1 MTGSERPGP
10 AVDLVKGAAGPAG
23 EGDRQ
28 AQAGCLVAVVRVPV
42 RVFAFAVVLPLR
54 FLWELLVLVARPVGA
69 ALGWTGRAAGRGL
82 HWLLVQPFVALHR
95 YLLAPL
101 GRGLARAGRLAAHL
115 LRRLC
120 AGLWRTAL
128 LPALTFLGRF
138 LLRPLGQAVE
148 WLLLG
153 LVRLVTGAFKL
164 LFRLF
169 DLVVVLPAGWL
180 VRAVLVPFGKALGR
194 FGSALGRLGL
204 ALGRRLGSVFE
215 LLVVRTARRLWRYVL
230 RPSGAALRRLGAGLV
245 RLAVDGAGLAARL
258 LVATAR
264 LLARLFVLLLVRPA
278 AWLVRSVLAPAGWWL
293 IVADV
298 AVGRG
303 LVLLVRLLL
312 TAAARLAE
320 YLALRPLSLLG
331 RYVLRPAAV
340 ALVWLVEH
348 LLLMPLGW
356 LWRVL
361 LFPLLRELGR
371 AALRAWRLGGRIWRF
386 AVVRPCRWVRR
397 EVWWPVKEELRRAL
411 RTARETIGEVRR
423 SVRETIREVR
433 RSLTG

>member
-1 MTGSERPGP
+1 MTGSERPEP
-10 AVDLVKGAAGPAG
+10 AVGLVKGAAGPAAVG

-82 HWLLVQPFVALHR
+82 HRLLVQPFVALHR

-101 GRGLARAGRLAAHL
+101 GRGLARGGRLAAHL
-115 LRRLC
+115 LHRLC

-138 LLRPLGQAVE
+138 LLRPLGRAVE

-153 LVRLVTGAFKL
+153 LVRLVIGAFKL

-180 VRAVLVPFGKALGR
+180 VRAVLVPSGK
-194 FGSALGRLGL
+194 ALGRLGL
-204 ALGRRLGSVFE
+204 ALGRRLGSLVE

-230 RPSGAALRRLGAGLV
+230 RPSGAALRRLLAGLV
-245 RLAVDGAGLAARL
+245 RLAVDGVGLAARL

-264 LLARLFVLLLVRPA
+264 LAARLFVLLLVRPA

-320 YLALRPLSLLG
+320 YLVLQPLSLLG
-331 RYVLRPAAV
+331 RYVLRPAAA

-348 LLLMPLGW
+348 LLLIPLGW